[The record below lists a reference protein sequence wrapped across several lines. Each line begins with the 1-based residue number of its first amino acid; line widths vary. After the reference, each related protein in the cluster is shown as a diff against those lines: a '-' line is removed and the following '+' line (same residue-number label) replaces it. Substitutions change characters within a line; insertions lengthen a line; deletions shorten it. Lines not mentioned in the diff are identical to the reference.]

1 MKVQRKAY
9 GMNSEP
15 HSPNGN
21 LGSQKPLSQFPAAA
35 VASGPAQIKE
45 SSQFRSQPENTE
57 EVRSL
62 LDQGLSSEAERSS
75 RALIKTARR
84 NPSLLARAHCYLSVA
99 LEMQGR
105 YLESL
110 EAVKTYQQP
119 ESIKDLDAES
129 IAYVRV
135 HVGLAYHYTGDPPK
149 AIAILNTALR
159 EASQSNAA
167 PHLGAIYVALA
178 RVYRSINEYTIARD
192 YAQSALEHYRRT
204 GDWRGLAEAHFGIAL
219 AELFE
224 GKYELALDTFE
235 QALKLVGDNPAP
247 YLLGK
252 IHTNMAGAFWFLKRT
267 QEGIRCLEKAIG
279 YYERTEHKANAA
291 DGYNNLGMNLIL
303 VGEWTRAEDALNRAL
318 ALTSEIDKQNAK
330 VPMVLDSLGQLHML
344 RGEFT
349 EAQAL
354 LERAV
359 SMATEHGN
367 KWYARQALCTLGRCH
382 LGMSAVDEAVECGNE
397 ALALAENIGD
407 RQAQCESCLLLAES
421 YLRSDQVDRCIELLK
436 RVSEEAT
443 ESAADVGILGEAE
456 RLNGLVALTHGDAT
470 LAAQYFGRS
479 LSIFEMLGDR
489 HRSAIACEAL
499 GSAYARTTPKRASE
513 KLGSALQTFREL
525 GAYPDVAR
533 VERALAELDDEAP
546 DRRTDPVALSQLLTS
561 RLVNAAASRE
571 LLLHELAAVLHQES
585 IAQRIMIAE
594 AHLDGHFINVVS
606 YGLSFDEGNLIARDL
621 QKLKNDEECA
631 AYGVKHNASV
641 ILLRPQ
647 NAPPAVLFIAPRTE
661 ELLLDGLSL
670 DPLLRITT
678 MGLEICAL
686 RERVPGAQGGR
697 HQVARTDQKIP
708 GMIYSSPPMTRL
720 VDEIHKIRSSD
731 VTVLVT
737 GESGTGKE
745 LVARAIH
752 QLSSRRSRVFV
763 PFNCTAVPKE
773 LSEAYLFGYKR
784 GAFTGAFSDSP
795 GVIRS
800 AVGGTLFLDEI
811 GDLPSDL
818 QPKML
823 RFLQEGEIQ
832 PLGEQRP
839 IKVDVRII
847 AATNTDLERMV
858 AEGRFREDLYYRL
871 NVIRLQVPPL
881 RERRSEIPTIVNHYI
896 EHYSEKFGRREI
908 TITPQAMDLLMV
920 CDWPGNV
927 RQVCNEVQR
936 IIARAED
943 GAVITPDQLSPELRR
958 MSEHMLT
965 PAGPISLGTALNDTS
980 APVFMS
986 AAVEALERKMIVETL
1001 RRNGG
1006 NVSRTARDLGITRRG
1021 LQLKL
1026 GRYGINAN
1034 G

>member
-1 MKVQRKAY
+1 
-9 GMNSEP
+9 MNNESLFQ
-15 HSPNGN
+15 NGHFGGHKQG
-21 LGSQKPLSQFPAAA
+21 LAVAAA
-35 VASGPAQIKE
+35 TSAQR
-45 SSQFRSQPENTE
+45 QSQPESQIEQTE
-57 EVRSL
+57 AVRSL

-75 RALIKTARR
+75 RSLIKTARR
-84 NPSLLARAHCYLSVA
+84 NPALLARAHCYLSVA

-110 EAVKTYQQP
+110 EAVKAYELP
-119 ESIKDLDAES
+119 ESLKDLDAES
-129 IAYVRV
+129 LAFVRV
-135 HVGLAYHYTGDPPK
+135 HVGLAHHYTGDPPK

-159 EASQSNAA
+159 EASQSNGTA
-167 PHLGAIYVALA
+167 HLGTIYVALS

-192 YAQSALEHYRRT
+192 YAQSALDHYRRT
-204 GDWRGLAEAHFGIAL
+204 GDWRGLAEAYFGIAL

-224 GKYELALDTFE
+224 GRYEPALETFD

-303 VGEWTRAEDALNRAL
+303 VGEWTRAQDAFNRAL
-318 ALTSEIDKQNAK
+318 ALTSEIDEQNAK

-349 EAQAL
+349 EAQVL
-354 LERAV
+354 LRRAV
-359 SMATEHGN
+359 SLATEHGN

-382 LGMSAVDEAVECGNE
+382 LGMNAVAEAIECGNE

-421 YLRSDQVDRCIELLK
+421 YLRSNQIDRCIDLLK

-443 ESAADVGILGEAE
+443 ESAADVGIIGEAE
-456 RLNGLVALTHGDAT
+456 RLNGLVALKQDDPT
-470 LAAQYFGRS
+470 LAAQHYGRS

-499 GSAYARTTPKRASE
+499 AAAYARTAPKRAAE
-513 KLGSALQTFREL
+513 KLASALQTFREL
-525 GAYPDVAR
+525 GANPDVAR
-533 VERALAELDDEAP
+533 VERSLAELDGEAP
-546 DRRTDPVALSQLLTS
+546 DRRTDPVALSQLLTL

-585 IAQRIMIAE
+585 IAEQIMIAE
-594 AHLDGHFINVVS
+594 AHPDGHFINVAS
-606 YGLSFDEGNLIARDL
+606 YGLSFQESNLLARDF
-621 QKLKNDEECA
+621 QNLKNDEDCA
-631 AYGVKHNASV
+631 AYGAKQKASV
-641 ILLRPQ
+641 ILLRAP
-647 NAPPAVLFIAPRTE
+647 NAKPAVLFITPRSD
-661 ELLLDGLSL
+661 ELLLDGLAL
-670 DPLLRITT
+670 DPLLRVTT

-697 HQVARTDQKIP
+697 HHVARADQRIP
-708 GMIYSSPPMTRL
+708 GMIYSSPAMTRL

-784 GAFTGAFSDSP
+784 GAFTGAISDSP

-881 RERRSEIPTIVNHYI
+881 RERRSEIPTMVNHYI
-896 EHYSEKFGRREI
+896 DHYSEKFGRRDI
-908 TITPQAMDLLMV
+908 TITAQAMDLLMV

-943 GAVITPDQLSPELRR
+943 GTVITPDQLSPELRR
-958 MSEHMLT
+958 MSEHMFT
-965 PAGPISLGTALNDTS
+965 PAGPISPGS
-980 APVFMS
+980 ASSETGVAVFMS

-1001 RRNGG
+1001 QLQGG
-1006 NVSRTARDLGITRRG
+1006 NVTRTARDLGITRRG

-1026 GRYGINAN
+1026 SRYGISAT

>member
-1 MKVQRKAY
+1 
-9 GMNSEP
+9 MNNEP
-15 HSPNGN
+15 HLPNGN
-21 LGSQKPLSQFPAAA
+21 FAGQKPASQFSEAA
-35 VASGPAQIKE
+35 VASAQTQKRE
-45 SSQFRSQPENTE
+45 SSQLRSQTE
-57 EVRSL
+57 QTETVRSL

-75 RALIKTARR
+75 RSLIKTARR
-84 NPSLLARAHCYLSVA
+84 NPALLARAHCYLSVA

-110 EAVKTYQQP
+110 EAVKIYELP
-119 ESIKDLDAES
+119 EALKDLDAES
-129 IAYVRV
+129 LAYVRV

-159 EASQSNAA
+159 EASQSNGAA
-167 PHLGAIYVALA
+167 HLGAIYVALA

-204 GDWRGLAEAHFGIAL
+204 GDWRGLAEAYFGIAL

-224 GKYELALDTFE
+224 GKYEPALENFE

-267 QEGIRCLEKAIG
+267 QEGIRCLEKAVR

-303 VGEWTRAEDALNRAL
+303 VGEWTRAQDALNRAL
-318 ALTSEIDKQNAK
+318 ALTSEIDEQNAK

-359 SMATEHGN
+359 SLATKHGN

-382 LGMSAVDEAVECGNE
+382 LGMNAVAEAVKCGDE

-407 RQAQCESCLLLAES
+407 RQALCESCLLLAET
-421 YLRSDQVDRCIELLK
+421 YLRSDHVDRCIELLK

-443 ESAADVGILGEAE
+443 ESAADVGIIGEAE
-456 RLNGLVALTHGDAT
+456 RLNGLVALNQGDST
-470 LAAQYFGRS
+470 LAAQHFGRS

-489 HRSAIACEAL
+489 YRSAIGCEVL
-499 GSAYARTTPKRASE
+499 GAAYARTSPKRAIE

-525 GAYPDVAR
+525 GADPDVAR
-533 VERALAELDDEAP
+533 VERSIAELDGEAP
-546 DRRTDPVALSQLLTS
+546 DRRTDPVALSQLLTL

-585 IAQRIMIAE
+585 IAERIMIAE
-594 AHLDGHFINVVS
+594 AHPDGHFVKVAS
-606 YGLSFDEGNLIARDL
+606 YGLSFEESNALARDL
-621 QKLKNDEECA
+621 QNLKNDEDCV
-631 AYGVKHNASV
+631 AYGAKHNASA

-661 ELLLDGLSL
+661 ELLWDGLSF
-670 DPLLRITT
+670 DPLLRVTT

-686 RERVPGAQGGR
+686 RERVPGAQGG
-697 HQVARTDQKIP
+697 HHPAARADQKIP
-708 GMIYSSPPMTRL
+708 GLIYSSPAMTRL

-731 VTVLVT
+731 VTVLIT

-745 LVARAIH
+745 LVARGIH

-784 GAFTGAFSDSP
+784 GAFTGAVSDSP

-811 GDLPSDL
+811 GDLPLDL

-896 EHYSEKFGRREI
+896 DHYSEKFGRRDINI
-908 TITPQAMDLLMV
+908 TAQAMDLLMV

-936 IIARAED
+936 IIARTED
-943 GAVITPDQLSPELRR
+943 GTVITPDHLSPELRH
-958 MSEHMLT
+958 MSEHMFT
-965 PAGPISLGTALNDTS
+965 PAGSVAHGSASSDAG
-980 APVFMS
+980 APVFLS
-986 AAVEALERKMIVETL
+986 DAVEALERKMIVETL
-1001 RRNGG
+1001 RLHDG
-1006 NVSRTARDLGITRRG
+1006 NVSRTARNLGITRRG

-1026 GRYGINAN
+1026 NRYGISAT

>member
-1 MKVQRKAY
+1 
-9 GMNSEP
+9 MNNES
-15 HSPNGN
+15 HLGN
-21 LGSQKPLSQFPAAA
+21 FGRQNAASQFSAAA
-35 VASGPAQIKE
+35 VASAQ
-45 SSQFRSQPENTE
+45 SQNRGSGSQTE
-57 EVRSL
+57 QTEAVRSL

-75 RALIKTARR
+75 RSLIKTARR
-84 NPSLLARAHCYLSVA
+84 NPALLARAHCYLSVA

-110 EAVKTYQQP
+110 EAVKTYELP
-119 ESIKDLDAES
+119 ESLKDLDAES
-129 IAYVRV
+129 VAYVRV

-167 PHLGAIYVALA
+167 PHLGAIYLALA

-192 YAQSALEHYRRT
+192 YAQSALDHYRRT
-204 GDWRGLAEAHFGIAL
+204 GDWRGLAEAYFGIAL

-224 GKYELALDTFE
+224 GKYEPALDTFE

-344 RGEFT
+344 RGEFI
-349 EAQAL
+349 EAQAM

-359 SMATEHGN
+359 TMATEHGN
-367 KWYARQALCTLGRCH
+367 KWYARQALYTLGRCH
-382 LGMSAVDEAVECGNE
+382 LGMNAVDEAVKCGNE
-397 ALALAENIGD
+397 ALALAEIIGD

-421 YLRSDQVDRCIELLK
+421 HLRSDQVDRCIELLK
-436 RVSEEAT
+436 RVSEEA
-443 ESAADVGILGEAE
+443 ESSADVAITGEAE
-456 RLNGLVALTHGDAT
+456 RLNGLVALMQGDAT
-470 LAAQYFGRS
+470 LAAQHFGRS
-479 LSIFEMLGDR
+479 LSIFEMLGYR
-489 HRSAIACEAL
+489 HRGAIASEAL
-499 GSAYARTTPKRASE
+499 GAAYARTSPKRASE
-513 KLGSALQTFREL
+513 KLESALLTFREL

-533 VERALAELDDEAP
+533 VEQSLAELDGEAP
-546 DRRTDPVALSQLLTS
+546 DRRTDPVALLQLLTI

-585 IAQRIMIAE
+585 IAERIMIAE
-594 AHLDGHFINVVS
+594 AHPDGHFVNAAS
-606 YGLSFDEGNLIARDL
+606 YGLSFDESNVLARDL
-621 QKLKNDEECA
+621 QKLRSDEDCA

-647 NAPPAVLFIAPRTE
+647 NAQPAVLFIAPRSE
-661 ELLLDGLSL
+661 ALLLDGLSL
-670 DPLLRITT
+670 DPLSRVTT

-686 RERVPGAQGGR
+686 RQRVPGAQGGHR
-697 HQVARTDQKIP
+697 QVAGADQRIP
-708 GMIYSSPPMTRL
+708 GMIYSSPAMTRL

-784 GAFTGAFSDSP
+784 GAFTGAISDSP

-896 EHYSEKFGRREI
+896 GHYSEKFGRRDI
-908 TITPQAMDLLMV
+908 TITAQAMDLLMV

-943 GAVITPDQLSPELRR
+943 GTVITPDQLSPELRR
-958 MSEHMLT
+958 MSEHMFT
-965 PAGPISLGTALNDTS
+965 PAGSISPGSPSNGAGTT
-980 APVFMS
+980 VFMS
-986 AAVEALERKMIVETL
+986 AAVEALERKMIIEAL
-1001 RRNGG
+1001 RVQGG

-1026 GRYGINAN
+1026 SRYGINAN

>member
-1 MKVQRKAY
+1 
-9 GMNSEP
+9 MNNEP
-15 HSPNGN
+15 YFQNGN
-21 LGSQKPLSQFPAAA
+21 FASHTPLSQFPEATAAA
-35 VASGPAQIKE
+35 GAQTQRRNI
-45 SSQFRSQPENTE
+45 SQPESQTE
-57 EVRSL
+57 QTEAVCSL

-75 RALIKTARR
+75 RSLIKTARR
-84 NPSLLARAHCYLSVA
+84 NPALLARAHCYLSVA

-110 EAVKTYQQP
+110 EAVKPYELP
-119 ESIKDLDAES
+119 ESLKDLDAES
-129 IAYVRV
+129 VAYVRV
-135 HVGLAYHYTGDPPK
+135 HVGLAHHYTGDPPK

-167 PHLGAIYVALA
+167 PHLGAIYLALA

-192 YAQSALEHYRRT
+192 YAQSALDHYRRT
-204 GDWRGLAEAHFGIAL
+204 GDWRGLAEAYFGIAL

-224 GKYELALDTFE
+224 GKYEPALDTFE

-303 VGEWTRAEDALNRAL
+303 VGEWTRAEDALSRAL
-318 ALTSEIDKQNAK
+318 SLTSEIDEQNAK

-344 RGEFT
+344 RGQFT
-349 EAQAL
+349 EAEAL

-359 SMATEHGN
+359 SLATEHGN
-367 KWYARQALCTLGRCH
+367 KWYARQALYTLGRCH
-382 LGMSAVDEAVECGNE
+382 LGMDALGEAVECGNE
-397 ALALAENIGD
+397 SLALAEIIGD

-436 RVSEEAT
+436 RVSEEA
-443 ESAADVGILGEAE
+443 ESGADVAITGEAE
-456 RLNGLVALTHGDAT
+456 RLNGLVALKQGDAT
-470 LAAQYFGRS
+470 LAAQHFGRS
-479 LSIFEMLGDR
+479 LSIFEMLGYR
-489 HRSAIACEAL
+489 HRGAIACEAL
-499 GSAYARTTPKRASE
+499 GAAYALTAPRRASE
-513 KLGSALQTFREL
+513 KLASALQTFREI

-533 VERALAELDDEAP
+533 VERSLAELDGEAP
-546 DRRTDPVALSQLLTS
+546 DRRTDPVALSQLLTM

-585 IAQRIMIAE
+585 IAERIMIAE
-594 AHLDGHFINVVS
+594 ANPEGHFINAAS
-606 YGLSFDEGNLIARDL
+606 YGLSFDERNMLARDL
-621 QKLKNDEECA
+621 QKLKNDEDCA

-641 ILLRPQ
+641 IMLRPQ
-647 NAPPAVLFIAPRTE
+647 NALPAVVFIAPRSE

-670 DPLLRITT
+670 DPLLRVTT

-686 RERVPGAQGGR
+686 RERVPGAQGGYR
-697 HQVARTDQKIP
+697 QVTRADQRIP
-708 GMIYSSPPMTRL
+708 GMIYSSPAMTRL

-784 GAFTGAFSDSP
+784 GAFTGAISDSP

-896 EHYSEKFGRREI
+896 DHYSEKFGRRDI
-908 TITPQAMDLLMV
+908 TITAPAMDLLMV

-936 IIARAED
+936 IVARAED
-943 GAVITPDQLSPELRR
+943 GTVITPDQLSPELRR
-958 MSEHMLT
+958 MSEHMFT
-965 PAGPISLGTALNDTS
+965 PAGTAAPGFQSNGATT
-980 APVFMS
+980 PVFMS
-986 AAVEALERKMIVETL
+986 AAVEALERKMIVDTL
-1001 RRNGG
+1001 RLHGG

-1026 GRYGINAN
+1026 SRYGINAN

>member
-1 MKVQRKAY
+1 M
-9 GMNSEP
+9 
-15 HSPNGN
+15 
-21 LGSQKPLSQFPAAA
+21 
-35 VASGPAQIKE
+35 VASAQTQKHEAIQFK
-45 SSQFRSQPENTE
+45 SQTE
-57 EVRSL
+57 QTEAVRSL

-75 RALIKTARR
+75 RSLIKTARR
-84 NPSLLARAHCYLSVA
+84 NPALLARAHCYLSVA

-110 EAVKTYQQP
+110 EAIKIYELP
-119 ESIKDLDAES
+119 EALKDLDAES
-129 IAYVRV
+129 LAYVRV

-159 EASQSNAA
+159 EASQNNGAA
-167 PHLGAIYVALA
+167 HLGAIYVALA

-204 GDWRGLAEAHFGIAL
+204 GDWRGLAEAYFGIAL

-224 GKYELALDTFE
+224 GKYELALDAFE

-267 QEGIRCLEKAIG
+267 QEGIRCLEKAVG

-303 VGEWTRAEDALNRAL
+303 IGEWTRAQDALNRAL
-318 ALTSEIDKQNAK
+318 ALTSEIDEQNAK

-359 SMATEHGN
+359 SLATEHGN

-382 LGMSAVDEAVECGNE
+382 LGMNAVAEAVKCGNE
-397 ALALAENIGD
+397 ALALAESIGD

-421 YLRSDQVDRCIELLK
+421 YLRTDHVDTCIELLN

-443 ESAADVGILGEAE
+443 ESAADVGLIGEAE
-456 RLNGLVALTHGDAT
+456 RLNGLVALNQDDAT
-470 LAAQYFGRS
+470 LAAQHFGRS

-489 HRSAIACEAL
+489 YRSAIASEVL
-499 GSAYARTTPKRASE
+499 GAAYARTSPKRALE
-513 KLGSALQTFREL
+513 KLGSALHTFREL
-525 GAYPDVAR
+525 GADPDVLR
-533 VERALAELDDEAP
+533 VERSLAELDGEAP
-546 DRRTDPVALSQLLTS
+546 DHRTDPLALSQLLTL

-585 IAQRIMIAE
+585 IAEQIMIAE
-594 AHLDGHFINVVS
+594 AHADGHFINVAS
-606 YGLSFDEGNLIARDL
+606 YGLSFDQINLLGRDL
-621 QKLKNDEECA
+621 QNLRNDEDCA
-631 AYGVKHNASV
+631 GYSMKHDASV

-647 NAPPAVLFIAPRTE
+647 NAQPAVLFIAPRSD

-670 DPLLRITT
+670 DPLLRVTT
-678 MGLEICAL
+678 MGLEICGL
-686 RERVPGAQGGR
+686 RERVPGAQGG
-697 HQVARTDQKIP
+697 HQQVVRGDQRIP
-708 GMIYSSPPMTRL
+708 GMIYSSPAMTRL

-784 GAFTGAFSDSP
+784 GAFTGAVSDSP

-811 GDLPSDL
+811 GDLPLDL

-832 PLGEQRP
+832 PVGEQRP

-896 EHYSEKFGRREI
+896 EHYSEKFGRRDI
-908 TITPQAMDLLMV
+908 TITAQAMDLLMV

-943 GAVITPDQLSPELRR
+943 GTVITPDNLSPELRH
-958 MSEHMLT
+958 MSEHMFPVGSLAHG
-965 PAGPISLGTALNDTS
+965 PASIDAS

-986 AAVEALERKMIVETL
+986 DAVEALERKMIVETL
-1001 RRNGG
+1001 RLRGG

-1026 GRYGINAN
+1026 NRYGISAN
-1034 G
+1034 S

>member
-1 MKVQRKAY
+1 
-9 GMNSEP
+9 MNNEP
-15 HSPNGN
+15 HFQNGN
-21 LGSQKPLSQFPAAA
+21 FASHKPLSQFPAATA
-35 VASGPAQIKE
+35 ATSTQTQGRNI
-45 SSQFRSQPENTE
+45 SQPESQIEQTE
-57 EVRSL
+57 AVRSL
-62 LDQGLSSEAERSS
+62 LDQGLSSQAERSS
-75 RALIKTARR
+75 RSLIKTARR
-84 NPSLLARAHCYLSVA
+84 NPALLARAQCYLSVA

-110 EAVKTYQQP
+110 EAVKTYELP
-119 ESIKDLDAES
+119 ESLKDLDAES
-129 IAYVRV
+129 VAYVRV

-149 AIAILNTALR
+149 AIAILNTALQK
-159 EASQSNAA
+159 ASQSNAA
-167 PHLGAIYVALA
+167 PHLGAIYLALA

-192 YAQSALEHYRRT
+192 YAQSALDHYRRT
-204 GDWRGLAEAHFGIAL
+204 GDWRGLAEAYFGIAL

-224 GKYELALDTFE
+224 GKYEPALDTFE

-252 IHTNMAGAFWFLKRT
+252 IHTNMAGAFWFLKRM

-303 VGEWTRAEDALNRAL
+303 VGEWTRAQDALNRAL
-318 ALTSEIDKQNAK
+318 ALTSEIDEQNAK

-349 EAQAL
+349 DAQAL

-359 SMATEHGN
+359 SLATEHGN

-382 LGMSAVDEAVECGNE
+382 LGMNAVADALKCGHE

-421 YLRSDQVDRCIELLK
+421 YLRSEQLDKCIELLK

-443 ESAADVGILGEAE
+443 ESAADVGIIGEAE
-456 RLNGLVALTHGDAT
+456 RLNGLVALNQGDAT
-470 LAAQYFGRS
+470 LAAQHFGRS
-479 LSIFEMLGDR
+479 LSIFEILGDR
-489 HRSAIACEAL
+489 HRGAIACEAL
-499 GSAYARTTPKRASE
+499 GAAYARTAPKRAGE
-513 KLGSALQTFREL
+513 KLASALQTFREL
-525 GAYPDVAR
+525 GADPDVAR
-533 VERALAELDDEAP
+533 VERSLAELDGEAP
-546 DRRTDPVALSQLLTS
+546 DRRTDPVALSQLLTL

-585 IAQRIMIAE
+585 IAEQIMMAE
-594 AHLDGHFINVVS
+594 AHPDGHFIKVAS
-606 YGLSFDEGNLIARDL
+606 YGLSFDESNMLARDL
-621 QKLKNDEECA
+621 QNLKNDEDCA

-641 ILLRPQ
+641 FLLRPQ
-647 NAPPAVLFIAPRTE
+647 NAQPAVLFITPRTE
-661 ELLLDGLSL
+661 ELLFDGLSL
-670 DPLLRITT
+670 DPLLRVAT

-697 HQVARTDQKIP
+697 HHVARSDQRIP

-720 VDEIHKIRSSD
+720 IDEIHKIRSSD

-811 GDLPSDL
+811 GDLPPDL

-896 EHYSEKFGRREI
+896 DHYSEKFGRRDV
-908 TITPQAMDLLMV
+908 TITAQAMDLLMV

-943 GAVITPDQLSPELRR
+943 GTIITPDQLSPELRR
-958 MSEHMLT
+958 MSEHMFT
-965 PAGPISLGTALNDTS
+965 PAGAASTGS
-980 APVFMS
+980 ASIDGSTPVLMS
-986 AAVEALERKMIVETL
+986 AAVEALERKMIIETL
-1001 RRNGG
+1001 RLHGG

-1026 GRYGINAN
+1026 GRYGISAN

>member
-1 MKVQRKAY
+1 
-9 GMNSEP
+9 MNNES
-15 HSPNGN
+15 HLANF
-21 LGSQKPLSQFPAAA
+21 GSQKYASQVSAAA
-35 VASGPAQIKE
+35 IASAQSSKWE
-45 SSQFRSQPENTE
+45 SLQPGSQPEQTE
-57 EVRSL
+57 TVRSL

-84 NPSLLARAHCYLSVA
+84 NPALLARAHCYLSVA
-99 LEMQGR
+99 LEMQGH

-110 EAVKTYQQP
+110 ETVRIYERP
-119 ESIKDLDAES
+119 ESLKNLDAES
-129 IAYVRV
+129 LAYVRV

-159 EASQSNAA
+159 EASQSNAT
-167 PHLGAIYVALA
+167 PHLGAIYLALA

-192 YAQSALEHYRRT
+192 YAQSALDHYRRT
-204 GDWRGLAEAHFGIAL
+204 GDWRGLAEAYFGIAL

-224 GKYELALDTFE
+224 GKYEPALDTFE

-303 VGEWTRAEDALNRAL
+303 VGEWTRAEAVLNRAL

-349 EAQAL
+349 DAQAL

-359 SMATEHGN
+359 TMATEHGN

-382 LGMSAVDEAVECGNE
+382 LGMNAVDKAVECGNE

-421 YLRSDQVDRCIELLK
+421 HLRSNQIDRCIELLK

-443 ESAADVGILGEAE
+443 ESAADVGIVGEAE
-456 RLNGLVALTHGDAT
+456 RLNGLVALNQGNAT
-470 LAAQYFGRS
+470 LAAQHFGRS

-489 HRSAIACEAL
+489 HRSAIAYEAL
-499 GSAYARTTPKRASE
+499 GAACARTSPKRASE
-513 KLGSALQTFREL
+513 RLGSALQTFREL

-533 VERALAELDDEAP
+533 VERALAEIDGEAP
-546 DRRTDPVALSQLLTS
+546 DRRTDPVALSQLLTL

-585 IAQRIMIAE
+585 IAEQILIAE
-594 AHLDGHFINVVS
+594 AHPDGHFINVVS
-606 YGLSFDEGNLIARDL
+606 YRLSFDESNTIARDL
-621 QKLKNDEECA
+621 QKLKNDEDCA
-631 AYGVKHNASV
+631 AYGVKRNASV

-647 NAPPAVLFIAPRTE
+647 NAKPAILFIAPRSE

-670 DPLLRITT
+670 DPLLRVTT

-686 RERVPGAQGGR
+686 RERVPGGQGGL
-697 HQVARTDQKIP
+697 HQITRADQRIP
-708 GMIYSSPPMTRL
+708 GFIYSSPAMTRL

-800 AVGGTLFLDEI
+800 ALGGTLFLDEI

-881 RERRSEIPTIVNHYI
+881 RERRSEIPTMVNHYI
-896 EHYSEKFGRREI
+896 EHYSEKFGRRDI
-908 TITPQAMDLLMV
+908 TITAQAMDLLMV

-936 IIARAED
+936 IVARAED
-943 GAVITPDQLSPELRR
+943 GTVITPDQLSPELRR
-958 MSEHMLT
+958 MSEHMFT
-965 PAGPISLGTALNDTS
+965 PAGALSPGTPSNDS
-980 APVFMS
+980 GAPVFMS
-986 AAVEALERKMIVETL
+986 VAVEALERKMIVETL
-1001 RRNGG
+1001 HLRGG

-1026 GRYGINAN
+1026 GRYGISAN

>member
-1 MKVQRKAY
+1 
-9 GMNSEP
+9 MNNEL

-21 LGSQKPLSQFPAAA
+21 FADHKPASQFSGAA
-35 VASGPAQIKE
+35 VASAQTQKQE
-45 SSQFRSQPENTE
+45 SSQLRSQTE
-57 EVRSL
+57 QTEAVRSL

-75 RALIKTARR
+75 RSLIKTARR
-84 NPSLLARAHCYLSVA
+84 NPALLARAHCYLSVA

-110 EAVKTYQQP
+110 EAIKTYEMS
-119 ESIKDLDAES
+119 ESLKDLDAES
-129 IAYVRV
+129 LAYIRV

-159 EASQSNAA
+159 EASQSNGAA
-167 PHLGAIYVALA
+167 HLGAIYVALA

-204 GDWRGLAEAHFGIAL
+204 GDWRGLAEAYFGIAL

-224 GKYELALDTFE
+224 GKYELALEAFE

-267 QEGIRCLEKAIG
+267 QEGIRCLEKAVG

-303 VGEWTRAEDALNRAL
+303 VGEWTRAQDALNRAL
-318 ALTSEIDKQNAK
+318 ALTSEIDEQNAK

-344 RGEFT
+344 RGEFR

-359 SMATEHGN
+359 SLATEHGN

-382 LGMSAVDEAVECGNE
+382 LGVNAVDEAVKCGHE
-397 ALALAENIGD
+397 ALALAESIGD

-421 YLRSDQVDRCIELLK
+421 YLRIDQVDRSIELLK

-443 ESAADVGILGEAE
+443 ESAADVGIIGEAE
-456 RLNGLVALTHGDAT
+456 RLNGLVALNQGDAT
-470 LAAQYFGRS
+470 LAAQHFGRS

-489 HRSAIACEAL
+489 YRSAIGCEVL
-499 GSAYARTTPKRASE
+499 GAAYARTSPKRAIE

-525 GAYPDVAR
+525 GAHPDVAR
-533 VERALAELDDEAP
+533 VERSLAELDGEGP
-546 DRRTDPVALSQLLTS
+546 DHRTDPLALSQLLTL
-561 RLVNAAASRE
+561 RLVNAAASRQ
-571 LLLHELAAVLHQES
+571 LLLHELAAVFHQES
-585 IAQRIMIAE
+585 IAERILIAE
-594 AHLDGHFINVVS
+594 THPDGHVVKVAS
-606 YGLSFDEGNLIARDL
+606 YGLSFEESNALARDL
-621 QKLKNDEECA
+621 QNLKNDEDCV
-631 AYGVKHNASV
+631 AYGVKHNASA

-647 NAPPAVLFIAPRTE
+647 NALPAVLFIGPGTE

-670 DPLLRITT
+670 DPLLRVAT

-686 RERVPGAQGGR
+686 RERVPGAQGG
-697 HQVARTDQKIP
+697 HHPVARADQRIP
-708 GMIYSSPPMTRL
+708 GLIYSSPAMTRL

-731 VTVLVT
+731 VTVLIT

-752 QLSSRRSRVFV
+752 QFSSRRSRVFV

-784 GAFTGAFSDSP
+784 GAFTGSVSDSP

-800 AVGGTLFLDEI
+800 AAGGTLFLDEI
-811 GDLPSDL
+811 GDLPLDL

-881 RERRSEIPTIVNHYI
+881 RDRRSEIPTIVNHYI
-896 EHYSEKFGRREI
+896 DHYSEKFGRRDI
-908 TITPQAMDLLMV
+908 TITGQAMDLLMV

-943 GAVITPDQLSPELRR
+943 GAVITPDHLSPELRH
-958 MSEHMLT
+958 MSEHMFT
-965 PAGPISLGTALNDTS
+965 SAGSVAHGSASTDTG

-986 AAVEALERKMIVETL
+986 DAVEALERKMIVETL
-1001 RRNGG
+1001 RLHGG

-1026 GRYGINAN
+1026 NRYRISATG
-1034 G
+1034 

>member
-1 MKVQRKAY
+1 
-9 GMNSEP
+9 MNSEP
-15 HSPNGN
+15 NLPNGSF
-21 LGSQKPLSQFPAAA
+21 GSQKTASQFAAA
-35 VASGPAQIKE
+35 AAASAQIQTPDG
-45 SSQFRSQPENTE
+45 SHFRSQMEQTE
-57 EVRSL
+57 SVRSL

-75 RALIKTARR
+75 RSLIKTARR
-84 NPSLLARAHCYLSVA
+84 NPALLARAHCYLSVA

-110 EAVKTYQQP
+110 EAIKTYELP
-119 ESIKDLDAES
+119 ESLKDLDPES
-129 IAYVRV
+129 LAYVRV
-135 HVGLAYHYTGDPPK
+135 HVGLAYNYTGDPPK

-167 PHLGAIYVALA
+167 PHLGAIYLALA

-192 YAQSALEHYRRT
+192 YAQSALDHYRRT

-224 GKYELALDTFE
+224 GKYELALEAFE

-303 VGEWTRAEDALNRAL
+303 VGEWTRAQDALNRAL
-318 ALTSEIDKQNAK
+318 ALTSEIDEQNAK

-349 EAQAL
+349 EAQTQ

-359 SMATEHGN
+359 SLATEHGN

-382 LGMSAVDEAVECGNE
+382 LGMNAVNDALDYGHQ

-421 YLRSDQVDRCIELLK
+421 YLRNSQLDKCVELLK
-436 RVSEEAT
+436 RVFEEAT
-443 ESAADVGILGEAE
+443 ESAADVGIIGEAD
-456 RLNGLVALTHGDAT
+456 RLNGLVAIRRGDST

-489 HRSAIACEAL
+489 YRSAIACEAL
-499 GSAYARTTPKRASE
+499 GEAYAGTSPKRATE
-513 KLGSALQTFREL
+513 KLGTALQTFREL
-525 GAYPDVAR
+525 GAVPDVIR
-533 VERALAELDDEAP
+533 LERSLAELDGEAP
-546 DRRTDPVALSQLLTS
+546 DRRTDPLALSQLLTL

-585 IAQRIMIAE
+585 IAERIMIAE
-594 AHLDGHFINVVS
+594 VQPDGQFTNAVS
-606 YGLSFDEGNLIARDL
+606 YGLSFDDSNLLTRDL
-621 QKLKNDEECA
+621 RNVKNDEDYA
-631 AYGVKHNASV
+631 AYGVRHNASV
-641 ILLRPQ
+641 TALRPQ
-647 NAPPAVLFIAPRTE
+647 NAKPAVLFIAPRSD

-670 DPLLRITT
+670 EPLLRVTT
-678 MGLEICAL
+678 MGLEMCAL
-686 RERVPGAQGGR
+686 RERVPGAQGG
-697 HQVARTDQKIP
+697 HHPVARADQKIP
-708 GMIYSSPPMTRL
+708 GLIYSSPPMTRL

-784 GAFTGAFSDSP
+784 GAFTGAVSDSP

-896 EHYSEKFGRREI
+896 DHYSEKFGRRDIKI
-908 TITPQAMDLLMV
+908 TAQAMDLLMV

-943 GAVITPDQLSPELRR
+943 GTVITPDHLSPELRR
-958 MSEHMLT
+958 TSEQMFT
-965 PAGPISLGTALNDTS
+965 PAGSISLGSPASDS
-980 APVFMS
+980 GAPVFMS
-986 AAVEALERKMIVETL
+986 AAVEALERKMIIETL
-1001 RRNGG
+1001 RVHSG

-1026 GRYGINAN
+1026 NRYGISAN

>member
-1 MKVQRKAY
+1 
-9 GMNSEP
+9 MNNDS
-15 HSPNGN
+15 HLGN
-21 LGSQKPLSQFPAAA
+21 FGSQKSASQFSGA
-35 VASGPAQIKE
+35 VASAQRERRDRIQVE
-45 SSQFRSQPENTE
+45 SQAEQTE
-57 EVRSL
+57 SVRSL

-75 RALIKTARR
+75 RSLMKTARR
-84 NPSLLARAHCYLSVA
+84 NPALLARAHCYLSVA

-110 EAVKTYQQP
+110 EAVKTYELP
-119 ESIKDLDAES
+119 ESLKDLDAES
-129 IAYVRV
+129 LAYVRV

-167 PHLGAIYVALA
+167 PHLGAIYLALA

-192 YAQSALEHYRRT
+192 YAQRALDHYRRT
-204 GDWRGLAEAHFGIAL
+204 GDWRGLAEAYFGIAL

-224 GKYELALDTFE
+224 GKYEPALETFE

-318 ALTSEIDKQNAK
+318 AITSEIDKQNAK

-349 EAQAL
+349 EGQAL

-359 SMATEHGN
+359 TMATEHGN
-367 KWYARQALCTLGRCH
+367 KWYARQALYTLGRCH
-382 LGMSAVDEAVECGNE
+382 LGMNAVDEAVKCGNE

-421 YLRSDQVDRCIELLK
+421 YLRSDQLDRCIELLK
-436 RVSEEAT
+436 TVSEEA
-443 ESAADVGILGEAE
+443 ESAADVAITGEAE
-456 RLNGLVALTHGDAT
+456 RLNGLVALKQGDPA
-470 LAAQYFGRS
+470 LAAQHFGRS
-479 LSIFEMLGDR
+479 LSIFEMLGYR
-489 HRSAIACEAL
+489 HRGAIASEAL
-499 GSAYARTTPKRASE
+499 GAAYARTAPRRASE
-513 KLGSALQTFREL
+513 KLESALQTFREL
-525 GAYPDVAR
+525 GAHPDVAR
-533 VERALAELDDEAP
+533 VEQSLAELDGEAP

-585 IAQRIMIAE
+585 IAERIMIAE
-594 AHLDGHFINVVS
+594 AQPEGHFVNAAS
-606 YGLSFDEGNLIARDL
+606 YGLSFDESNMLAREL
-621 QKLKNDEECA
+621 QKLRSDADCA
-631 AYGVKHNASV
+631 EYGLKHNASV

-647 NAPPAVLFIAPRTE
+647 NAQPAALFIAPRTE

-670 DPLLRITT
+670 DPLLRVTT

-686 RERVPGAQGGR
+686 RERVPGAHGGH
-697 HQVARTDQKIP
+697 HQVPRADQKIP
-708 GMIYSSPPMTRL
+708 GMIYSSPAMTRL

-896 EHYSEKFGRREI
+896 DHYSEKFGRRDI
-908 TITPQAMDLLMV
+908 TITAQAMDLLMV

-943 GAVITPDQLSPELRR
+943 GTVITPDQLSPELRR
-958 MSEHMLT
+958 MSEHMFT
-965 PAGPISLGTALNDTS
+965 PAGPTS
-980 APVFMS
+980 PRSPSDGAPVLMS

-1001 RRNGG
+1001 RLHGG

-1034 G
+1034 GN

>member
-1 MKVQRKAY
+1 MTY
-9 GMNSEP
+9 EP
-15 HSPNGN
+15 HLPNGN
-21 LGSQKPLSQFPAAA
+21 TPTQKPAPELAATAAA
-35 VASGPAQIKE
+35 RTKTPQRNMEAQVE
-45 SSQFRSQPENTE
+45 QTE
-57 EVRSL
+57 AVRSL

-84 NPSLLARAHCYLSVA
+84 SPALLARAHCYLSVA
-99 LEMQGR
+99 LEMKGR

-110 EAVKTYQQP
+110 EAVKTYELP
-119 ESIKDLDAES
+119 ESQKDLDAES
-129 IAYVRV
+129 LAYVRV
-135 HVGLAYHYTGDPPK
+135 HVGLAYHYTGDRPK

-159 EASQSNAA
+159 EASQSNGAA
-167 PHLGAIYVALA
+167 DLGAIYVALA

-204 GDWRGLAEAHFGIAL
+204 GDWRGLAEAYFGIAL

-224 GKYELALDTFE
+224 GKYEPALENFE

-267 QEGIRCLEKAIG
+267 QEGIRCLETAIG

-291 DGYNNLGMNLIL
+291 DGYNNLGMNLIM
-303 VGEWTRAEDALNRAL
+303 VGEWARAEHAFNRAL
-318 ALTSEIDKQNAK
+318 ALTSEIDQQDAK
-330 VPMVLDSLGQLHML
+330 VPMVLDSLGQLQML
-344 RGEFT
+344 RGEFA

-354 LERAV
+354 LRRAV
-359 SMATEHGN
+359 SLATEHGN

-382 LGMSAVDEAVECGNE
+382 LGMNAVAE
-397 ALALAENIGD
+397 ALDCGHQALELAENIGD
-407 RQAQCESCLLLAES
+407 RQAQCESFLLLAES
-421 YLRSDQVDRCIELLK
+421 YLRSAEVDKCIELLK

-443 ESAADVGILGEAE
+443 ESAADVGIVGEAE
-456 RLNGLVALTHGDAT
+456 RLNGFVALTHGDPT
-470 LAAQYFGRS
+470 LAAQHFGRS

-489 HRSAIACEAL
+489 YRSAIACEAL
-499 GSAYARTTPKRASE
+499 ADAYAQTAPKRAAE
-513 KLGSALQTFREL
+513 KLESALQTFRQL
-525 GAYPDVAR
+525 GAQPDVVR
-533 VERALAELDDEAP
+533 VQRSLAELDGDAP
-546 DRRTDPVALSQLLTS
+546 ERRTDPLALSQLLTL
-561 RLVNAAASRE
+561 RLVNAAGSRE
-571 LLLHELAAVLHQES
+571 LLLHELASVLHQES
-585 IAQRIMIAE
+585 IAERLMIAE
-594 AHLDGHFINVVS
+594 PHPDGHFVNVVS
-606 YGLSFDEGNLIARDL
+606 YGLSFEEGNAIAADL
-621 QKLKNDEECA
+621 QSLRNDEACA
-631 AYGVKHNASV
+631 EYGVKHNASV
-641 ILLRPQ
+641 VVLRPP
-647 NAPPAVLFIAPRTE
+647 NAQPAVLFIAPRSE

-670 DPLLRITT
+670 EPLLRVTT

-686 RERVPGAQGGR
+686 RERVPGAHGGNR
-697 HQVARTDQKIP
+697 QVTRPDQKIT
-708 GMIYSSPPMTRL
+708 GFIYSSPAMTRL

-752 QLSSRRSRVFV
+752 QLCSRRSRVFV

-784 GAFTGAFSDSP
+784 GAFTGAMSDSP

-800 AVGGTLFLDEI
+800 AIGGTLFLDEI
-811 GDLPSDL
+811 GDLPADL
-818 QPKML
+818 QPKLL

-896 EHYSEKFGRREI
+896 DHYSEKFGRRDI
-908 TITPQAMDLLMV
+908 TITAQAMDLLMV

-943 GAVITPDQLSPELRR
+943 GTVITPDHLSPELRR
-958 MSEHMLT
+958 MSEQVF
-965 PAGPISLGTALNDTS
+965 TS
-980 APVFMS
+980 AGALSIGSASNNPNPPVFMN
-986 AAVEALERKMIVETL
+986 AAVEALERKMIVDTL
-1001 RRNGG
+1001 RLHGG
-1006 NVSRTARDLGITRRG
+1006 NVSRSARDLGITRRG

-1026 GRYGINAN
+1026 NRYGITATN
-1034 G
+1034 

>member
-1 MKVQRKAY
+1 V
-9 GMNSEP
+9 
-15 HSPNGN
+15 
-21 LGSQKPLSQFPAAA
+21 
-35 VASGPAQIKE
+35 
-45 SSQFRSQPENTE
+45 
-57 EVRSL
+57 
-62 LDQGLSSEAERSS
+62 ERS
-75 RALIKTARR
+75 
-84 NPSLLARAHCYLSVA
+84 
-99 LEMQGR
+99 
-105 YLESL
+105 
-110 EAVKTYQQP
+110 
-119 ESIKDLDAES
+119 
-129 IAYVRV
+129 
-135 HVGLAYHYTGDPPK
+135 
-149 AIAILNTALR
+149 
-159 EASQSNAA
+159 
-167 PHLGAIYVALA
+167 
-178 RVYRSINEYTIARD
+178 
-192 YAQSALEHYRRT
+192 
-204 GDWRGLAEAHFGIAL
+204 
-219 AELFE
+219 
-224 GKYELALDTFE
+224 
-235 QALKLVGDNPAP
+235 
-247 YLLGK
+247 
-252 IHTNMAGAFWFLKRT
+252 
-267 QEGIRCLEKAIG
+267 
-279 YYERTEHKANAA
+279 
-291 DGYNNLGMNLIL
+291 
-303 VGEWTRAEDALNRAL
+303 
-318 ALTSEIDKQNAK
+318 
-330 VPMVLDSLGQLHML
+330 
-344 RGEFT
+344 
-349 EAQAL
+349 
-354 LERAV
+354 
-359 SMATEHGN
+359 
-367 KWYARQALCTLGRCH
+367 
-382 LGMSAVDEAVECGNE
+382 
-397 ALALAENIGD
+397 
-407 RQAQCESCLLLAES
+407 
-421 YLRSDQVDRCIELLK
+421 
-436 RVSEEAT
+436 
-443 ESAADVGILGEAE
+443 
-456 RLNGLVALTHGDAT
+456 
-470 LAAQYFGRS
+470 
-479 LSIFEMLGDR
+479 
-489 HRSAIACEAL
+489 
-499 GSAYARTTPKRASE
+499 
-513 KLGSALQTFREL
+513 
-525 GAYPDVAR
+525 
-533 VERALAELDDEAP
+533 LAELDGEAP
-546 DRRTDPVALSQLLTS
+546 DRRTDPVALSQLLTL

-585 IAQRIMIAE
+585 IAERIMIAE
-594 AHLDGHFINVVS
+594 AHPDGHFINVAS
-606 YGLSFDEGNLIARDL
+606 YGMSFDASNRLARDL
-621 QKLKNDEECA
+621 QNLKNDQDCA

-641 ILLRPQ
+641 VLLRPQ
-647 NAPPAVLFIAPRTE
+647 NAQPALLFIAPRSE

-686 RERVPGAQGGR
+686 RERVPGVHGGPHHVTR
-697 HQVARTDQKIP
+697 GDQRIP

-784 GAFTGAFSDSP
+784 GAFTGAFTDSP

-896 EHYSEKFGRREI
+896 DHYSEKFGRRDI
-908 TITPQAMDLLMV
+908 TITAPAMDLLMV

-943 GAVITPDQLSPELRR
+943 GTVITPDQLSPELRR
-958 MSEHMLT
+958 MSEHMFT
-965 PAGPISLGTALNDTS
+965 PAGAISPGSSADETC
-980 APVFMS
+980 APVVMS

-1001 RRNGG
+1001 RLHGG

-1026 GRYGINAN
+1026 SRYGINAT

>member
-1 MKVQRKAY
+1 M
-9 GMNSEP
+9 
-15 HSPNGN
+15 
-21 LGSQKPLSQFPAAA
+21 
-35 VASGPAQIKE
+35 VASAQTQKHE
-45 SSQFRSQPENTE
+45 TNQFKSQTE
-57 EVRSL
+57 QTEAVRSL

-75 RALIKTARR
+75 RSLIKTARR
-84 NPSLLARAHCYLSVA
+84 SPALLARAHCYLSVA

-110 EAVKTYQQP
+110 EAVKIYERP
-119 ESIKDLDAES
+119 ESLKDLDAES
-129 IAYVRV
+129 LAYVRV
-135 HVGLAYHYTGDPPK
+135 HVGLAYNYTGDPPK

-159 EASQSNAA
+159 EASQTNAA
-167 PHLGAIYVALA
+167 AHLGLIFVALA

-192 YAQSALEHYRRT
+192 YAQSALDHYRRT
-204 GDWRGLAEAHFGIAL
+204 GDWRGLAEAYFGIAL

-224 GKYELALDTFE
+224 GKYDPALDAFE

-303 VGEWTRAEDALNRAL
+303 VGEWSRAEHALNRAL
-318 ALTSEIDKQNAK
+318 ALTSEIDEQNAK

-359 SMATEHGN
+359 SLATEHGN

-382 LGMSAVDEAVECGNE
+382 LGMNDIDAAVACGNE

-443 ESAADVGILGEAE
+443 ESAADVGIIGEAE
-456 RLNGLVALTHGDAT
+456 RLNGLVALNHGDVT
-470 LAAQYFGRS
+470 LAAQHFGRS

-499 GSAYARTTPKRASE
+499 GTAYARTTPKRASE
-513 KLGSALQTFREL
+513 KLASALQTFREL
-525 GAYPDVAR
+525 GAYPDLVR
-533 VERALAELDDEAP
+533 VEHSLAELDGEAP
-546 DRRTDPVALSQLLTS
+546 DRRTDPMALSQLLTL
-561 RLVNAAASRE
+561 RLVDATASRE

-585 IAQRIMIAE
+585 IAERIMIAE
-594 AHLDGHFINVVS
+594 AHPDGHFINIAS
-606 YGLSFDEGNLIARDL
+606 YGLSFNESNMLARDV
-621 QKLKNDEECA
+621 QNLKNEEDCT

-647 NAPPAVLFIAPRTE
+647 NAQPAVLFIAPRSE

-670 DPLLRITT
+670 DPLLRVTT
-678 MGLEICAL
+678 MGLEICTL
-686 RERVPGAQGGR
+686 RERVPGAQGGHR
-697 HQVARTDQKIP
+697 QVARADQRIP
-708 GMIYSSPPMTRL
+708 GLIYSSPAMTRL

-784 GAFTGAFSDSP
+784 GAFTGAYSDSP

-832 PLGEQRP
+832 PVGEQRP

-896 EHYSEKFGRREI
+896 DHYSEKFGRRDI

-943 GAVITPDQLSPELRR
+943 GTVITPDQLSPELRR
-958 MSEHMLT
+958 MSEQMFT
-965 PAGPISLGTALNDTS
+965 TAGSISPGFPSTES
-980 APVFMS
+980 RAPVFMS

-1001 RRNGG
+1001 RLHNG

-1026 GRYGINAN
+1026 NRYGISTNT
-1034 G
+1034 

>member
-1 MKVQRKAY
+1 
-9 GMNSEP
+9 MNNEP
-15 HSPNGN
+15 HLPNGN
-21 LGSQKPLSQFPAAA
+21 FAGHKSAPRFSAAA
-35 VASGPAQIKE
+35 VASAQTQKPQ
-45 SSQFRSQPENTE
+45 SSQLASQTE
-57 EVRSL
+57 QTEAVRSL

-75 RALIKTARR
+75 RSLIKTAKR
-84 NPSLLARAHCYLSVA
+84 NPALLARAHCYLSVA

-110 EAVKTYQQP
+110 EALKIYELP
-119 ESIKDLDAES
+119 EAFKDLDAES
-129 IAYVRV
+129 VAYVRV

-159 EASQSNAA
+159 EASQSNGAA
-167 PHLGAIYVALA
+167 HLGVIYVALA

-192 YAQSALEHYRRT
+192 YAQSALDHYRRT
-204 GDWRGLAEAHFGIAL
+204 GDWRGLAEAYFGIAL

-224 GKYELALDTFE
+224 GRYEPALENFE

-252 IHTNMAGAFWFLKRT
+252 IHTNMAGAFWFLKRM

-303 VGEWTRAEDALNRAL
+303 IGEWSRAQDALNRAL
-318 ALTSEIDKQNAK
+318 ALTSEIDEQNAK

-344 RGEFT
+344 RGEYT

-359 SMATEHGN
+359 SLATAHGN

-382 LGMSAVDEAVECGNE
+382 LGMNAVDEAVKCGDE
-397 ALALAENIGD
+397 ARALAESIGD

-421 YLRSDQVDRCIELLK
+421 YLRNNQVDTCIDLLK

-443 ESAADVGILGEAE
+443 ESAADVGLIGEAE
-456 RLNGLVALTHGDAT
+456 RLNGLVALNQGDAT
-470 LAAQYFGRS
+470 LAAQHFGRS

-489 HRSAIACEAL
+489 YRSAIASEVL
-499 GSAYARTTPKRASE
+499 GAAYARTSPKRALE

-525 GAYPDVAR
+525 GAQPDVAR
-533 VERALAELDDEAP
+533 VERSLVELDGEAP
-546 DRRTDPVALSQLLTS
+546 DRRTDPVALSQLLTL
-561 RLVNAAASRE
+561 RLVNAVALRE

-585 IAQRIMIAE
+585 IAERIMIAE
-594 AHLDGHFINVVS
+594 AHSDGHVVKVVS
-606 YGLSFDEGNLIARDL
+606 YGLSFEESNVLARGLQNLR
-621 QKLKNDEECA
+621 NDEDCA

-647 NAPPAVLFIAPRTE
+647 NAQPVVLFIAPRTE

-670 DPLLRITT
+670 DPLLRVTT

-686 RERVPGAQGGR
+686 RERVPGAQGGP
-697 HQVARTDQKIP
+697 HPVARADQKIP
-708 GMIYSSPPMTRL
+708 GLIYSSPAMTRL

-731 VTVLVT
+731 VTVLIT

-773 LSEAYLFGYKR
+773 LSEAHLFGYRR
-784 GAFTGAFSDSP
+784 GAFTGAVSDSP

-811 GDLPSDL
+811 GDLPLDL

-832 PLGEQRP
+832 PVGEQRP

-858 AEGRFREDLYYRL
+858 ADGRFREDLYYRL

-896 EHYSEKFGRREI
+896 EHYSEKFGRCDI
-908 TITPQAMDLLMV
+908 TITAQAMDLLMV

-943 GAVITPDQLSPELRR
+943 GTVITPDHLSPELRR
-958 MSEHMLT
+958 MSEHMFT
-965 PAGPISLGTALNDTS
+965 PAGAIAPGAASIDTG

-986 AAVEALERKMIVETL
+986 DAVEALERKMIVETL
-1001 RRNGG
+1001 RLHDG
-1006 NVSRTARDLGITRRG
+1006 NVSRTARALGITRRG

-1026 GRYGINAN
+1026 SRYGISAN

>member
-1 MKVQRKAY
+1 MS
-9 GMNSEP
+9 NEP
-15 HSPNGN
+15 YLQNGN
-21 LGSQKPLSQFPAAA
+21 KTASQFTAAA
-35 VASGPAQIKE
+35 ATASSLSPTGSEIEQ
-45 SSQFRSQPENTE
+45 TE
-57 EVRSL
+57 AVRSL
-62 LDQGLSSEAERSS
+62 LDQGLSSEAERRS

-84 NPSLLARAHCYLSVA
+84 NPALLARAHCYLSVA

-105 YLESL
+105 YDESL
-110 EAVKTYQQP
+110 EAVKLYELPQSQ
-119 ESIKDLDAES
+119 KDLDAES
-129 IAYVRV
+129 LADVRV
-135 HVGLAYHYTGDPPK
+135 HIGLAYHYTGDPPK

-159 EASQSNAA
+159 EASHSNAA
-167 PHLGAIYVALA
+167 AHLGAIYVALA

-192 YAQSALEHYRRT
+192 YAQSALEHYRRN
-204 GDWRGLAEAHFGIAL
+204 GDWRGLAEAYFGIAL

-224 GKYELALDTFE
+224 GKYEPALATFE

-303 VGEWTRAEDALNRAL
+303 VGEWSRAEDALNRAL
-318 ALTSEIDKQNAK
+318 ALTSEIDQQDAK

-344 RGEFT
+344 RGEFSEGQT
-349 EAQAL
+349 L
-354 LERAV
+354 LRRAV
-359 SMATEHGN
+359 SLATEHGN

-382 LGMSAVDEAVECGNE
+382 LGMNAVDEALECGHE
-397 ALALAENIGD
+397 ALALAEIIGD
-407 RQAQCESCLLLAES
+407 RQAVCESCLLLAES
-421 YLRSDQVDRCIELLK
+421 HLRSDQLDKCVEWLK
-436 RVSEEAT
+436 RVSDEAS
-443 ESAADVGILGEAE
+443 ESAADVGIAGEAE
-456 RLNGLVALTHGDAT
+456 RLNGVVALKQGDAT
-470 LAAQYFGRS
+470 LAAQHFGRS

-489 HRSAIACEAL
+489 YRSAIACEAL
-499 GSAYARTTPKRASE
+499 GNAYAQTTPKRATE
-513 KLGSALQTFREL
+513 KLGSALQTFHEL
-525 GAYPDVAR
+525 GAKPDVAR
-533 VERALAELDDEAP
+533 VERALTELDREAP
-546 DRRTDPVALSQLLTS
+546 ERRTDPVALSQLLTL
-561 RLVNAAASRE
+561 RLVDAAASRE
-571 LLLHELAAVLHQES
+571 LLLHELAAALHEES
-585 IAQRIMIAE
+585 VAERIVIAE
-594 AHLDGHFINVVS
+594 AHADGHFISVVS
-606 YGLSFDEGNLIARDL
+606 YGLRFEETNQIARDL
-621 QKLKNDEECA
+621 QNLRDDKEYAE
-631 AYGVKHNASV
+631 YGLKHNASV
-641 ILLRPQ
+641 IPLRTPNAQLALLF
-647 NAPPAVLFIAPRTE
+647 VAPRSKA
-661 ELLLDGLSL
+661 LLADGLSL
-670 DPLLRITT
+670 EPLLRVTT
-678 MGLEICAL
+678 MGLEMCAL
-686 RERVPGAQGGR
+686 RDRVPGAQGGLSHVSR
-697 HQVARTDQKIP
+697 ADQKIP
-708 GMIYSSPPMTRL
+708 GFIYSSPAMTRL

-823 RFLQEGEIQ
+823 RFLQEAEIQ

-896 EHYSEKFGRREI
+896 DHYSDKFGRRDISI
-908 TITPQAMDLLMV
+908 TAQAMDLLMV

-943 GAVITPDQLSPELRR
+943 GTVITPDQLSPELRR
-958 MSEHMLT
+958 MSEQMFT
-965 PAGPISLGTALNDTS
+965 PAGTTSPGPASSHAS
-980 APVFMS
+980 APMFMS
-986 AAVEALERKMIVETL
+986 AAVEALERKMIVEKL
-1001 RRNGG
+1001 QIHNG
-1006 NVSRTARDLGITRRG
+1006 NVTRTARDLGITRRG

-1026 GRYGINAN
+1026 ARYGISTTS
-1034 G
+1034 

>member
-1 MKVQRKAY
+1 M
-9 GMNSEP
+9 
-15 HSPNGN
+15 
-21 LGSQKPLSQFPAAA
+21 
-35 VASGPAQIKE
+35 VASAQTQKRE
-45 SSQFRSQPENTE
+45 SSQLRSQTE
-57 EVRSL
+57 QTEAVRSL

-75 RALIKTARR
+75 RSLIKTARR
-84 NPSLLARAHCYLSVA
+84 NPALLARAHCYLSVA

-110 EAVKTYQQP
+110 EAVKTYELP
-119 ESIKDLDAES
+119 EALKDLDAES
-129 IAYVRV
+129 LAYVRV

-159 EASQSNAA
+159 EASQSIDAA
-167 PHLGAIYVALA
+167 HLGAIYVALA

-204 GDWRGLAEAHFGIAL
+204 GDWRGLAEAYFGIAL

-224 GKYELALDTFE
+224 GKYEPALENFE

-267 QEGIRCLEKAIG
+267 QEGIRCLEKAVG

-303 VGEWTRAEDALNRAL
+303 VGEWTRAQDVLNRAL
-318 ALTSEIDKQNAK
+318 ALTSEIDERNAK

-359 SMATEHGN
+359 SLATQHGN

-382 LGMSAVDEAVECGNE
+382 LGMNAVAKAVTCGDE

-407 RQAQCESCLLLAES
+407 RQALCESCLLLAET

-443 ESAADVGILGEAE
+443 ESAADVGIIGEAE
-456 RLNGLVALTHGDAT
+456 RLNGLVALNQGDST
-470 LAAQYFGRS
+470 LAAQHFGRS

-489 HRSAIACEAL
+489 YRSAIGCEVL
-499 GSAYARTTPKRASE
+499 GTAYARTSPKRAIE

-525 GAYPDVAR
+525 GAGRDVAR
-533 VERALAELDDEAP
+533 VERTLAELDGEAP
-546 DRRTDPVALSQLLTS
+546 DRRTDPVSLSQLLTL

-585 IAQRIMIAE
+585 IAERIMVAE
-594 AHLDGHFINVVS
+594 AHPDGHFVKVVS
-606 YGLSFDEGNLIARDL
+606 YGLSFEESFALVRDL
-621 QKLKNDEECA
+621 QNLRNEEDCV
-631 AYGVKHNASV
+631 AYGEKHNASA
-641 ILLRPQ
+641 ILLGPQ
-647 NAPPAVLFIAPRTE
+647 NARPAVLFIAPRTE

-670 DPLLRITT
+670 DPLLRVTT

-686 RERVPGAQGGR
+686 RERVPGAQGG
-697 HQVARTDQKIP
+697 HHPVANADQKIT
-708 GMIYSSPPMTRL
+708 GLIYSSPAMTRL

-731 VTVLVT
+731 VTVLIT

-784 GAFTGAFSDSP
+784 GAFTGAVSDSP

-811 GDLPSDL
+811 GDLPLEL

-858 AEGRFREDLYYRL
+858 ADGRFREDLYYRL

-896 EHYSEKFGRREI
+896 DHYSEKFGRRDI
-908 TITPQAMDLLMV
+908 TITAQAMDLLMV

-936 IIARAED
+936 IIARTED
-943 GAVITPDQLSPELRR
+943 GTVITPDHLSPELRH
-958 MSEHMLT
+958 MSEHMFT
-965 PAGPISLGTALNDTS
+965 PAGSVAHASASSDTG

-986 AAVEALERKMIVETL
+986 DAVEALERKMIVETL
-1001 RRNGG
+1001 RLHGG
-1006 NVSRTARDLGITRRG
+1006 NVSRTARNLGITRRG

-1026 GRYGINAN
+1026 NRYGISAT

>member
-1 MKVQRKAY
+1 
-9 GMNSEP
+9 MNNEP
-15 HSPNGN
+15 HFPNGN
-21 LGSQKPLSQFPAAA
+21 FTGQKSVSEFSAAA
-35 VASGPAQIKE
+35 VASAQTQKRE
-45 SSQFRSQPENTE
+45 GNQFRSQTE
-57 EVRSL
+57 QTEVVCSL

-75 RALIKTARR
+75 RSLIKTSRR
-84 NPSLLARAHCYLSVA
+84 NRALLARAHCYLSVA

-110 EAVKTYQQP
+110 EAVKTYERP
-119 ESIKDLDAES
+119 ESLGDLDSES

-159 EASQSNAA
+159 EASQNNAA
-167 PHLGAIYVALA
+167 AHLGLIYVALA

-192 YAQSALEHYRRT
+192 YAQNALDHYRRT
-204 GDWRGLAEAHFGIAL
+204 GDWRGLAEAYFAIAL

-224 GKYELALDTFE
+224 GKYEPALDAFE
-235 QALKLVGDNPAP
+235 QALKLVGDKPAP

-303 VGEWTRAEDALNRAL
+303 VGEWTRAQDAFNRAL
-318 ALTSEIDKQNAK
+318 ALTSEIDAQNAK

-359 SMATEHGN
+359 SLATDHGN

-382 LGMSAVDEAVECGNE
+382 LGIN
-397 ALALAENIGD
+397 ALDKAIEYAHQALELAENIGD

-421 YLRSDQVDRCIELLK
+421 YVRSNQVDKCVELLK

-443 ESAADVGILGEAE
+443 ESAADVGIIGEAE
-456 RLNGLVALTHGDAT
+456 RLNGLVALNHGDAT
-470 LAAQYFGRS
+470 LAAQHFGRS

-489 HRSAIACEAL
+489 YRSAIACEAL
-499 GSAYARTTPKRASE
+499 GTAYARTAPKRATE
-513 KLGSALQTFREL
+513 KLTRALQTFREL
-525 GAYPDVAR
+525 GADPDVAR
-533 VERALAELDDEAP
+533 LEQSLIELDGEAP
-546 DRRTDPVALSQLLTS
+546 DRRTDPLALSQLLTL

-585 IAQRIMIAE
+585 IAERIMIAE
-594 AHLDGHFINVVS
+594 AHPDGHFHKVAS
-606 YGLSFDEGNLIARDL
+606 YGLSFDECNLLARDL
-621 QKLKNDEECA
+621 QDVRNDEHCA
-631 AYGVKHNASV
+631 LYGTKHNASV

-647 NAPPAVLFIAPRTE
+647 NAQPAVLFIGPRTD

-670 DPLLRITT
+670 DPLLRVTT

-686 RERVPGAQGGR
+686 RDRVPGAQGPY
-697 HQVARTDQKIP
+697 QVARADQKIP
-708 GMIYSSPPMTRL
+708 GMIYSSPAMTRL

-745 LVARAIH
+745 LVARAVH

-784 GAFTGAFSDSP
+784 GAFTGAVSDSP

-811 GDLPSDL
+811 GDLPLDL

-839 IKVDVRII
+839 IRVDVRII

-858 AEGRFREDLYYRL
+858 SEGRFREDLYYRL

-896 EHYSEKFGRREI
+896 DHYSEKFGRRDI
-908 TITPQAMDLLMV
+908 TITAQSMDLLMV

-936 IIARAED
+936 IIARTED
-943 GAVITPDQLSPELRR
+943 GTVITPDHLSPELRR
-958 MSEHMLT
+958 MSEHMFM
-965 PAGPISLGTALNDTS
+965 PSGSVAHGAASIDNG

-986 AAVEALERKMIVETL
+986 DAVEALERKMIVETL
-1001 RRNGG
+1001 RLRGG

-1026 GRYGINAN
+1026 NRYGISAT

>member
-1 MKVQRKAY
+1 VVEIPIRLPSY
-9 GMNSEP
+9 YVI
-15 HSPNGN
+15 GN
-21 LGSQKPLSQFPAAA
+21 NPTPKTASQFAASAAA
-35 VASGPAQIKE
+35 SAKTQMGNIEFQIE
-45 SSQFRSQPENTE
+45 QTE
-57 EVRSL
+57 AVRSL

-84 NPSLLARAHCYLSVA
+84 SPALLARAHCYLSVA

-105 YLESL
+105 YVESL
-110 EAVKTYQQP
+110 EAVKTYEQP
-119 ESIKDLDAES
+119 ERQRDLDADS
-129 IAYVRV
+129 LAYVRV
-135 HVGLAYHYTGDPPK
+135 HVGLAYHYTGDRPK

-159 EASQSNAA
+159 EASQRNGASD
-167 PHLGAIYVALA
+167 LGAIYVALA
-178 RVYRSINEYTIARD
+178 RVYRSLNEYTIARD
-192 YAQSALEHYRRT
+192 YAQSALEHYRRN
-204 GDWRGLAEAHFGIAL
+204 GDWRGLAEAYFGIAL

-224 GKYELALDTFE
+224 GRYEPALENFE

-267 QEGIRCLEKAIG
+267 QEGIRCLETAIG

-303 VGEWTRAEDALNRAL
+303 VGDWARAQDAFNRAL
-318 ALTSEIDKQNAK
+318 ALTSEIDQQDAK
-330 VPMVLDSLGQLHML
+330 VPMVLDSLGQLQML
-344 RGEFT
+344 RGEFA

-354 LERAV
+354 LRRAV
-359 SMATEHGN
+359 SLANEHGN

-382 LGMSAVDEAVECGNE
+382 LGMNAVEKALECGQE

-407 RQAQCESCLLLAES
+407 RHAQCESWLLLAES
-421 YLRSDQVDRCIELLK
+421 YLRSGEIEKCVELLK
-436 RVSEEAT
+436 RVSEETT
-443 ESAADVGILGEAE
+443 ESPADVGIVGEAE
-456 RLNGLVALTHGDAT
+456 RLNGFVALTQGDAT

-479 LSIFEMLGDR
+479 LSIFEMLGD
-489 HRSAIACEAL
+489 HYRSAVACEAL
-499 GSAYARTTPKRASE
+499 GEAYAQTAPKRAAE
-513 KLGSALQTFREL
+513 RLDAALRTFREL
-525 GAYPDVAR
+525 GAEPDVIR
-533 VERALAELDDEAP
+533 VLRSLAELDDEAP
-546 DRRTDPVALSQLLTS
+546 EHRADPLALSQLLTL
-561 RLVNAAASRE
+561 RLINATGSRE
-571 LLLHELAAVLHQES
+571 LLLHELASVLHQES
-585 IAQRIMIAE
+585 IAERIMIAE
-594 AHLDGHFINVVS
+594 PHPDGHFVNVAS
-606 YGLSFDEGNLIARDL
+606 YGLSFEESNSIAGDF
-621 QKLKNDEECA
+621 QSLKNDEACTE
-631 AYGVKHNASV
+631 YGLKHDASV
-641 ILLRPQ
+641 TVLRPQ
-647 NAPPAVLFIAPRTE
+647 NAQPAVLFIAPRTK

-670 DPLLRITT
+670 TPLLRVTT

-686 RERVPGAQGGR
+686 RERLPGAQGGNR
-697 HQVARTDQKIP
+697 QVARPDQKML
-708 GMIYSSPPMTRL
+708 GFIYSSPAMTRL

-784 GAFTGAFSDSP
+784 GAFTGAMSDSP

-800 AVGGTLFLDEI
+800 AIGGTLFLDEI
-811 GDLPSDL
+811 GDLPADL
-818 QPKML
+818 QPKLL

-858 AEGRFREDLYYRL
+858 ADGRFREDLYYRL

-881 RERRSEIPTIVNHYI
+881 RERRAEIPTLVNHYI
-896 EHYSEKFGRREI
+896 DHYSEKFGRRDI
-908 TITPQAMDLLMV
+908 IMTAQAMDLLMV

-943 GAVITPDQLSPELRR
+943 GTVITPDHLSPELRR
-958 MSEHMLT
+958 MSEQMFT
-965 PAGPISLGTALNDTS
+965 PTGQISTGTASINAG

-1001 RRNGG
+1001 RLHAG

-1026 GRYGINAN
+1026 NRYGISATD
-1034 G
+1034 